1 MANFNFVSGAKFR
14 PFSYQEML
22 QPLQAYTNEYNTI
35 QEGMGEL
42 STKAGVFE
50 KLANEQTDPKTY
62 AMYKQYSNDLA
73 KQAESLAKQGLTPG
87 SRQGLMEM
95 KKRYS
100 SEIVPIEAA
109 LSKREELTKAQRE
122 AIQRDPSLMFDV
134 NYGMVSLDDLVNNPN
149 ATYNTI
155 SGTELTKRSA
165 QMAQNLAK
173 TIQSNP
179 QYKSILGGQYFQQM
193 QQMGYTPQQIMQ
205 TVMNDPNAPAE
216 LRQVADTVYKE
227 AGLDTW
233 DKETQSR
240 ARDYISA
247 GLYEAIGTQRYDT
260 QANRG
265 FMSPGEAARLEMEKE
280 RFELAKAQANKDKS
294 TIPLQDGSTIRI
306 IGGGKALRIYPDG
319 RVENY
324 VGNSG
329 IAGAGIKE
337 AAKRGDTPIII
348 ANTNGKWRTGTEGKD
363 VKGTLFGM
371 TRSNAVSG
379 WGNYTMD
386 NVNKS
391 DIVTNYNE
399 IPKGALDE
407 MLKAAKDQNIDLS
420 FYNVVRV
427 KAEGSRA
434 IGDYDYV
441 LIPKQEEPVQPLAP
455 VTPTNKSFDVNIGL
469 D

>member
-50 KLANEQTDPKTY
+50 RLANEQTDPKTY

-260 QANRG
+260 QANRA
-265 FMSPGEAARLEMEKE
+265 FMSPGEAARLAMEKE
-280 RFELAKAQANKDKS
+280 RFELAKAQAAKDKAS
-294 TIPLQDGSTIRI
+294 IPLQDGSTIRI

-407 MLKAAKDQNIDLS
+407 MLKTAKDQNIDLS

-441 LIPKQEEPVQPLAP
+441 LIPKQEAPVQPLAP
-455 VTPTNKSFDVNIGL
+455 VTPTNKSFDINMGL

>member
-1 MANFNFVSGAKFR
+1 MANYSFISNAKFR

-240 ARDYISA
+240 ARDYINA

-265 FMSPGEAARLEMEKE
+265 FMSPGEAARLAMEKE
-280 RFELAKAQANKDKS
+280 RFELAKAQAAKDKAS
-294 TIPLQDGSTIRI
+294 IPLQDGSTIRI

>member
-62 AMYKQYSNDLA
+62 AMYKQYSNDLD

-280 RFELAKAQANKDKS
+280 RFELAKAQAAKDKAS
-294 TIPLQDGSTIRI
+294 IPLQDGSTIRI

-337 AAKRGDTPIII
+337 ASKRGDTPIII

-407 MLKAAKDQNIDLS
+407 MLKTAKDQKIDLS

-434 IGDYDYV
+434 VGDYDYV
-441 LIPKQEEPVQPLAP
+441 LIPKQEGPVQPLAP

>member
-50 KLANEQTDPKTY
+50 RLANEQTDPKTY

-95 KKRYS
+95 KRRYS

-265 FMSPGEAARLEMEKE
+265 FMSPGEAARLAMEKE
-280 RFELAKAQANKDKS
+280 RFELAKAQAAKDKAS
-294 TIPLQDGSTIRI
+294 IPLQDGSTIRI

-407 MLKAAKDQNIDLS
+407 MLKTAKDQNIDLS

-441 LIPKQEEPVQPLAP
+441 LIPKQEAPVQPLAP
-455 VTPTNKSFDVNIGL
+455 VTPTNKSFDINMGL

>member
-1 MANFNFVSGAKFR
+1 MANYSFISNAKFR

-42 STKAGVFE
+42 SAKAGVFE
-50 KLANEQTDPKTY
+50 RLANEQTDPKTY

-73 KQAESLAKQGLTPG
+73 KQAESLAKQGLTPA

-240 ARDYISA
+240 ARDYINA
-247 GLYEAIGTQRYDT
+247 GLYDAIGTQRYDT

-265 FMSPGEAARLEMEKE
+265 FMSPGEAARLAMEKE
-280 RFELAKAQANKDKS
+280 RFELAKAQAAKDKAS
-294 TIPLQDGSTIRI
+294 IPLQDGSTIRI

-407 MLKAAKDQNIDLS
+407 MLKTAKDQNIDLS

-441 LIPKQEEPVQPLAP
+441 LIPKQEAPVQPLAP
-455 VTPTNKSFDVNIGL
+455 VTPTNKSFDVNMGL

>member
-42 STKAGVFE
+42 SAKAGVFE
-50 KLANEQTDPKTY
+50 RLANEQTDPKTY

-265 FMSPGEAARLEMEKE
+265 FMSPGEAARLAMEKE
-280 RFELAKAQANKDKS
+280 RFELAKAQAAKDKAS
-294 TIPLQDGSTIRI
+294 IPLQDGSTIRI

-407 MLKAAKDQNIDLS
+407 MLKTAKDQKIDLS

-441 LIPKQEEPVQPLAP
+441 LIPKQEAPVQPLAP
-455 VTPTNKSFDVNIGL
+455 VTPTNKSFDINMGL

>member
-50 KLANEQTDPKTY
+50 RLANEQTDPKTY

-265 FMSPGEAARLEMEKE
+265 FMSPGEAARLAMEKE
-280 RFELAKAQANKDKS
+280 RFELAKAQAAKDKAS
-294 TIPLQDGSTIRI
+294 IPLQDGSTIRI

-407 MLKAAKDQNIDLS
+407 MLKTAKDQNIDLS

-441 LIPKQEEPVQPLAP
+441 LIPKQEAPVQPLAP
-455 VTPTNKSFDVNIGL
+455 VTPTNKSFDINMGL

>member
-35 QEGMGEL
+35 QEGIGEL

-205 TVMNDPNAPAE
+205 TIMNDPNAPAE

-240 ARDYISA
+240 ARDYINA

-455 VTPTNKSFDVNIGL
+455 VTPTNKSFDVNMGL

>member
-35 QEGMGEL
+35 QEGIGEL

-240 ARDYISA
+240 ARDYINA
-247 GLYEAIGTQRYDT
+247 GLYDAIGTQRYDT

-265 FMSPGEAARLEMEKE
+265 FMSPGEAARLAIEKE
-280 RFELAKAQANKDKS
+280 RFELAKAQAAKDKAS
-294 TIPLQDGSTIRI
+294 IPLQDGSTIRI

-407 MLKAAKDQNIDLS
+407 MLKTAKDQKIDLS

-455 VTPTNKSFDVNIGL
+455 VTPTNKSFDVNMGL

>member
-1 MANFNFVSGAKFR
+1 MANYSFISNAKFR

-42 STKAGVFE
+42 SAKAGVFE
-50 KLANEQTDPKTY
+50 RLANEQTDPKTY

-240 ARDYISA
+240 ARDYINA

-265 FMSPGEAARLEMEKE
+265 FMSPGEAARLAMEKE
-280 RFELAKAQANKDKS
+280 RFELAKAQAAKDKAS
-294 TIPLQDGSTIRI
+294 IPLQDGSTIRI

-407 MLKAAKDQNIDLS
+407 MLKTAKDQNIDLS

-441 LIPKQEEPVQPLAP
+441 LIPKQEAPVQPLAP
-455 VTPTNKSFDVNIGL
+455 VTPTNKSFDINMGL

>member
-1 MANFNFVSGAKFR
+1 MANYSFISNAKFR

-42 STKAGVFE
+42 SAKAGVFE
-50 KLANEQTDPKTY
+50 RLANEQTDPKTY

-134 NYGMVSLDDLVNNPN
+134 NYGMVSLDNLVNNPN

-240 ARDYISA
+240 ARDYINA

-265 FMSPGEAARLEMEKE
+265 FMSPGEAARLAMEKE
-280 RFELAKAQANKDKS
+280 RFELAKAQAAKDKAS
-294 TIPLQDGSTIRI
+294 IPLQDGSTIRI

-407 MLKAAKDQNIDLS
+407 MLKTAKDQKIDLS

-441 LIPKQEEPVQPLAP
+441 LIPKQEAPVQPLAP
-455 VTPTNKSFDVNIGL
+455 VTPTNKSFDINMGL

>member
-35 QEGMGEL
+35 QEGIGEL

-240 ARDYISA
+240 ARDYINA
-247 GLYEAIGTQRYDT
+247 GLYDAIGTQRYDT

-265 FMSPGEAARLEMEKE
+265 FMSPGEAARLAIEKE
-280 RFELAKAQANKDKS
+280 RFELAKAQAAKDKAS
-294 TIPLQDGSTIRI
+294 IPLQDGSTIRI

-407 MLKAAKDQNIDLS
+407 MLKTAKDQKIDLS

-441 LIPKQEEPVQPLAP
+441 LIPKQEAPVQPLAP
-455 VTPTNKSFDVNIGL
+455 VTPTNKSFDVNMGL

>member
-1 MANFNFVSGAKFR
+1 MANYSFISNAKFR

-42 STKAGVFE
+42 SAKAGVFE
-50 KLANEQTDPKTY
+50 RLANEQTDPKTY

-240 ARDYISA
+240 ARDYINA

-265 FMSPGEAARLEMEKE
+265 FMSPGEAARLAMEKE
-280 RFELAKAQANKDKS
+280 RFELAKAQAAKDKAS
-294 TIPLQDGSTIRI
+294 IPLQDGSTIRI

-391 DIVTNYNE
+391 DIVTDYNE

-407 MLKAAKDQNIDLS
+407 MLKTAKDQKIDLS

-441 LIPKQEEPVQPLAP
+441 LIPKQEAPVQPLAP
-455 VTPTNKSFDVNIGL
+455 VTPTNKSFDVNMGL

>member
-50 KLANEQTDPKTY
+50 RLANEQTDPKTY
-62 AMYKQYSNDLA
+62 AMYKQYSDDLA

-134 NYGMVSLDDLVNNPN
+134 NYGMVSLDDLINNPN

-265 FMSPGEAARLEMEKE
+265 FMSPGEAARLAMEKE
-280 RFELAKAQANKDKS
+280 RFELAKAQAAKDKS
-294 TIPLQDGSTIRI
+294 SIPLQDGSTIRI

-337 AAKRGDTPIII
+337 AAKKGDTPIII

-399 IPKGALDE
+399 IPKGALDA
-407 MLKAAKDQNIDLS
+407 MLKTAKDQKIDLS

-434 IGDYDYV
+434 VGDYDYV
-441 LIPKQEEPVQPLAP
+441 LIPKQEAPIQPLAP
-455 VTPTNKSFDVNIGL
+455 VTPTNKSFDINMGL

>member
-42 STKAGVFE
+42 SAKAGVFE
-50 KLANEQTDPKTY
+50 RLANEQTDPKTY

-155 SGTELTKRSA
+155 SGTELTERSA

-205 TVMNDPNAPAE
+205 TVMNDPDAPAE

-240 ARDYISA
+240 ARDYINA
-247 GLYEAIGTQRYDT
+247 GLYDAIGTQRYDT

-265 FMSPGEAARLEMEKE
+265 FMSPGEAARLAIEKE
-280 RFELAKAQANKDKS
+280 RFELAKAQAAKDKAS
-294 TIPLQDGSTIRI
+294 IPLQDGSTIRI

-407 MLKAAKDQNIDLS
+407 MLKTAKDQKIDLS

-441 LIPKQEEPVQPLAP
+441 LIPKQEAPVQPLAP
-455 VTPTNKSFDVNIGL
+455 VTPTNKSFDINMGL

>member
-1 MANFNFVSGAKFR
+1 MANYSFISNAKFR

-363 VKGTLFGM
+363 VKGILFGM

>member
-1 MANFNFVSGAKFR
+1 MANYSFISNAKFR

-205 TVMNDPNAPAE
+205 TIMNDPNAPAE

-240 ARDYISA
+240 ARDYINA

-371 TRSNAVSG
+371 TRSNVVSG

-407 MLKAAKDQNIDLS
+407 MLKTAKDQKIDLS

>member
-205 TVMNDPNAPAE
+205 TIMNDPNAPAE

-240 ARDYISA
+240 ARDYINA

-455 VTPTNKSFDVNIGL
+455 VTPTNKSFDVNMGL

>member
-42 STKAGVFE
+42 SAKAGVFE
-50 KLANEQTDPKTY
+50 RLANEQTDPKTY

-240 ARDYISA
+240 ARDYINA

-265 FMSPGEAARLEMEKE
+265 FMSPGEAARLAMEKE
-280 RFELAKAQANKDKS
+280 RFELAKAQAAKDKAS
-294 TIPLQDGSTIRI
+294 IPLQDGSTIRI

-407 MLKAAKDQNIDLS
+407 MLKTAKDQKIDLS

-441 LIPKQEEPVQPLAP
+441 LIPKQEAPVQPLAP
-455 VTPTNKSFDVNIGL
+455 VTPTNKSFDVNMGL

>member
-1 MANFNFVSGAKFR
+1 MANYSFISNAKFR

-42 STKAGVFE
+42 SAKAGVFE
-50 KLANEQTDPKTY
+50 RLANEQTDPKTY

-240 ARDYISA
+240 ARDYINA

-265 FMSPGEAARLEMEKE
+265 FMSPGEAARLAMEKE
-280 RFELAKAQANKDKS
+280 RFELAKAQAAKDKAS
-294 TIPLQDGSTIRI
+294 IPLQDGSTIRI

-407 MLKAAKDQNIDLS
+407 MLKTAKDQKIDLS

-441 LIPKQEEPVQPLAP
+441 LIPKQEAPVQPLAP
-455 VTPTNKSFDVNIGL
+455 VTPTNKSFDVNMGL